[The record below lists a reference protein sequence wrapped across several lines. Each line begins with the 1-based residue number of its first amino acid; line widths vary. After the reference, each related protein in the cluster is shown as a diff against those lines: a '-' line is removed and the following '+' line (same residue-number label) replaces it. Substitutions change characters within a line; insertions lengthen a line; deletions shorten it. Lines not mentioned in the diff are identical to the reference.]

1 MFFFSENSCKL
12 TMSLN
17 FARVIFD
24 LPQRSILGPVIFSLY
39 VADFQDGVM
48 YKSFQYADQ
57 RNCLVWSCE
66 GTRSFGIN

>member
-1 MFFFSENSCKL
+1 MQIDDK
-12 TMSLN
+12 SLN

-39 VADFQDGVM
+39 VADFQDGFM

-57 RNCLVWSCE
+57 RSYLVWSCD